1 MFHFHD
7 VLIIGSGGSGLSLA
21 IKLKQVGISNVAILS
36 KTGIMGSHTSAAK
49 GGINAALGSISEDN
63 YKWHEFDTL
72 KSGSHLSDEKRV
84 EFMCKT
90 APEEI
95 EFLEKQGVY
104 FDKLPNGKI
113 DQRRYGGQKTN
124 FGKGDFAYRSCFSSD
139 KTGFEI
145 MKNLKLS
152 AEENEL
158 KIYEYFFVFDA
169 KTEDKFAK
177 KIYAL
182 NLKTGEIE
190 EFRFNILV
198 LAGGGFSQNYR
209 TNSSSSS
216 LTGDA
221 HAIALKLGG
230 SFEDMEFVQFH
241 PTGLFGNG
249 ILISEAVRAEGG
261 ILLNEKNERFME
273 KYSPDFLELASRD
286 VITKAIFLE
295 GDGKKPAFLSL
306 KHLPKSVIEKK
317 LSSTILTAKF
327 FGKIDVFKE
336 DIPVFPTAHYNMG
349 GIKVDFNY
357 QLEEVKNVFAIGE
370 CAGGRI
376 HGANRLG
383 CNSLLELFTSSTLV
397 KNKIIEMLEGDFGG
411 NFTQNFTK
419 FTAKDFAKNSDT
431 SDLKFEGSNEISF
444 SEISDLRKK
453 LGVIMEEKCGVLRNE
468 KDLKIALNE
477 ALEMENFLKKCK
489 PNIKILN
496 FNNEFISYFELQNLI
511 SLSVIVLKSAIERR
525 ESRGSHIRTDFPEQD
540 SSFDRF

>member
-21 IKLKQVGISNVAILS
+21 IKLKQAGVSNVAILS

-72 KSGSHLSDEKRV
+72 KSGSNLSDEKRV

-95 EFLEKQGVY
+95 EFLEKQGVS

-152 AEENEL
+152 AEKNEL

-169 KTEDKFAK
+169 KREDKLAK

-190 EFRFNILV
+190 EFRFKILV

-357 QLEEVKNVFAIGE
+357 QLEEVRNVFAIGE

-397 KNKIIEMLEGDFGG
+397 KDKILEMIEGDFE
-411 NFTQNFTK
+411 FDF
-419 FTAKDFAKNSDT
+419 KDNSEKYEF
-431 SDLKFEGSNEISF
+431 KFEGSKEISF
-444 SEISDLRKK
+444 SEISNLRKK
-453 LGVIMEEKCGVLRNE
+453 LGVIMEEKCGVLRND
-468 KDLKIALNE
+468 KDLQTALE
-477 ALEMENFLKKCK
+477 EVLEMENFLKKSR

-511 SLSVIVLKSAIERR
+511 SLSVIVLESAIERR
-525 ESRGSHIRTDFPEQD
+525 ESRGSHIRTDFPKQD